1 MTYEEKMTE
10 DQRDLKARQD
20 AEKLLAGWREAAGAG
35 KIPGDES
42 EEGTGRG
49 ILCIDT
55 RRVYDVQ
62 VAFGGPTAYLRI
74 TTTDDGDVLGA
85 EYITSEPDYANRRGG
100 ASRVVLRLGEAVE
113 VGELLGLGGNS

>member
-1 MTYEEKMTE
+1 VTYEEKMTE
-10 DQRDLKARQD
+10 NQRDLKARQD
-20 AEKLLAGWREAAGAG
+20 AENLLAGWREAAGAG
-35 KIPGDES
+35 KNPGDES

-100 ASRVVLRLGEAVE
+100 VSRVLLGIDEAEE
-113 VGELLGLGGNS
+113 VAELLGVTL